1 MEAPPRLSTSP
12 PPDVRLREVV
22 DADLPLFFAYQE
34 DAMAQR
40 MAAIPIRDRA
50 GFEAHWAKIRADETI
65 VIRTVLVDG
74 TVAGNVLSFER
85 DGHRE
90 VGYWIGRPFWGR
102 GVATE
107 AVRAF
112 LAYDPLRP
120 LYGHVAKHNGA
131 SMRVLEKCGFV
142 LVGED
147 KEFARVGDEVVQ
159 GVIYEL
165 ASRGDR
171 HDAPDATG
179 L

>member
-1 MEAPPRLSTSP
+1 MESLPDRSTGSAPGI
-12 PPDVRLREVV
+12 RLREVV
-22 DADLPLFFAYQE
+22 DADVPLFFEYQ
-34 DAMAQR
+34 DDVMAQR
-40 MAAIPIRDRA
+40 MAAIPVRDRA
-50 GFEAHWAKIRADETI
+50 GFDAHWAKIRADETS

-74 TVAGNVLSFER
+74 VVAGYVLSFER

-102 GVATE
+102 GVATD

-112 LAYDPLRP
+112 LAHDSRRP
-120 LYGHVAKHNGA
+120 LHGHVARHNGA

-147 KEFARVGDEVVQ
+147 KEFSRMGSEVVL

-165 ASRGDR
+165 AR
-171 HDAPDATG
+171 
-179 L
+179 